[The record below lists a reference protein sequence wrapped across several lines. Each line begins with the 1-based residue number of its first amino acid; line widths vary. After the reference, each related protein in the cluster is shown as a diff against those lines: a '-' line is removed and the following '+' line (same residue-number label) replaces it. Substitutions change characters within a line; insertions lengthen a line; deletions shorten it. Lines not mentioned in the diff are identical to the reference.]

1 VSSPATLVAA
11 DPGFDQ
17 LRRLTEISRALTY
30 ATSLDQVTQLTVERG
45 SELLDAAAAVLML
58 PDAHDLLHVRA
69 AHGIAEERVTQ
80 FRAPPSTDDVIGRLQ
95 GLLAVP
101 DDCFIAV
108 PLVVGGAVTGLVA
121 VALHQPSTA
130 TDEWL
135 LSALADQAAVALEN
149 ARLGGEVRLDMEDRL
164 RASHGATN
172 AKDRALSTLAHDIRA
187 PLGAIKGYCELLEE
201 ELYGPVTDR
210 QREALGRIRMS
221 GQHLLSLLDN
231 VLDMARLNAGI
242 VGVSLEPVRLK
253 DVAREAVHM
262 LTPASG
268 AKRQTLELAGSADVV
283 ATADSARVR
292 QVLVNLLGNAVKF
305 TPEEGSITVTTS
317 ELSVNGVP
325 WGAIRVTDTG
335 PGIAAAEQAAV
346 FEPYYRSEA
355 TALMP
360 GVGLGLAISKALVM
374 QMGGEFDLESEVG
387 IGSSFTIRLP
397 ALSDP
402 HPGDH
407 RVD

>member
-1 VSSPATLVAA
+1 VSNAATLVAV
-11 DPGFDQ
+11 DPGFAQ

-30 ATSLDQVTQLTVERG
+30 TTSLDQVTRLTVERG
-45 SELLDAAAAVLML
+45 AELLDAAAAVLML
-58 PDAHDLLHVRA
+58 PDEDGLLHVRA
-69 AHGIAEERVTQ
+69 AHGIAEDRVTR
-80 FRAPPSTDDVIGRLQ
+80 FRAPSTDDVIGRLQ

-101 DDCFIAV
+101 DDYFIAV

-121 VALHQPSTA
+121 VALREASTA

-187 PLGAIKGYCELLEE
+187 PLGAIKGYCELMEE
-201 ELYGPVTDR
+201 ELYGPLTDR

-221 GQHLLSLLDN
+221 GRHLLSLLDN

-242 VGVSLEPVRLK
+242 VGISLEPVRLK

-268 AKRQTLELAGSADVV
+268 AKRQTLELTGSADVV
-283 ATADSARVR
+283 VMADRARVR

-305 TPEEGSITVTTS
+305 TPEQGSITVATS
-317 ELSVNGVP
+317 ELSVSGVP

-335 PGIAAAEQAAV
+335 PGIAAAEQQAV
-346 FEPYYRSEA
+346 FEPYYRTEG
-355 TALMP
+355 TALIP
-360 GVGLGLAISKALVM
+360 GVGLGLAISHALVK
-374 QMGGEFDLESEVG
+374 QMAGELDLESDLGV
-387 IGSSFTIRLP
+387 GSSFTIRLP

-402 HPGDH
+402 AVHQRP
-407 RVD
+407 RS